1 MGIGCK
7 AAVYSYSNCST
18 SYLFDSCCHSQS
30 NFKNHIL
37 FQNYYLLSHCTI
49 QILNFATYSINAYT
63 FIWALNRSFS
73 DHIAK
78 YLILFDIFSIVNLLI
93 KNCNQAFLL
102 IMLRTVFLSSIMFCV
117 SAVHHQ
123 FLQHAMNFVYFL
135 IQHSQSLIKVL
146 NFFDNY
152 SIQKE
157 QSSIQADNES
167 RETNA
172 IKKILMDLHHVCL
185 KINAVHIGFKLK
197 IWQTKAGTSLSH
209 YIIIILVSCTIKQKF
224 IFLISL

>member
-93 KNCNQAFLL
+93 KIAIKLPVNNVA
-102 IMLRTVFLSSIMFCV
+102 TVFLSSQCLCFSSAPPISLACYEFCL
-117 SAVHHQ
+117 
-123 FLQHAMNFVYFL
+123 FLNTTFL
-135 IQHSQSLIKVL
+135 IAYQS
-146 NFFDNY
+146 
-152 SIQKE
+152 
-157 QSSIQADNES
+157 A
-167 RETNA
+167 
-172 IKKILMDLHHVCL
+172 
-185 KINAVHIGFKLK
+185 KL
-197 IWQTKAGTSLSH
+197 L
-209 YIIIILVSCTIKQKF
+209 
-224 IFLISL
+224 